1 MLNYGRYR
9 EEEEEYK
16 KRERG
21 GGRAR
26 EVLNLLFHILSYSP
40 CLVSYILD
48 SLSAIS
54 CRPAQ
59 YFLGIRKIIAKKN
72 LRLHI
77 IDE

>member
-1 MLNYGRYR
+1 M
-9 EEEEEYK
+9 EDTEK
-16 KRERG
+16 KRKNTRKERG
-21 GGRAR
+21 RDSGGRER

-77 IDE
+77 IEE

>member
-1 MLNYGRYR
+1 M
-9 EEEEEYK
+9 EDTEK
-16 KRERG
+16 KRKNTRKERGG

>member
-1 MLNYGRYR
+1 MLNYIWKIQRRRGRIQ
-9 EEEEEYK
+9 E

-21 GGRAR
+21 RER

-59 YFLGIRKIIAKKN
+59 YFLAVRKIIAKKN

>member
-1 MLNYGRYR
+1 M
-9 EEEEEYK
+9 EDTEK
-16 KRERG
+16 KRKNTRKEG
-21 GGRAR
+21 GGEGGGGR